1 MSHESHELDD
11 QGSIRGRYSNLSL
24 SHRVQS
30 DSGAYPASYPM
41 DTVGPFPEGKAAGA
55 WSWPLTFI

>member
-55 WSWPLTFI
+55 